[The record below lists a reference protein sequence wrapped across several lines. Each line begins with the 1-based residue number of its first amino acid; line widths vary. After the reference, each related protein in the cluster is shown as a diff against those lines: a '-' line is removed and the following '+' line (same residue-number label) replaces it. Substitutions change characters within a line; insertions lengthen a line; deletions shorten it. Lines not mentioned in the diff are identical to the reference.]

1 MEATAEFRLTVDKTV
16 LRRVIRQALRVV
28 PLFSESTLLMQVVW
42 LSASNGAC
50 TATAGNGIETVAQQ
64 IVLDSPAE
72 GDGEVAV
79 PVRLL
84 ARILRTLPDGPVT
97 LSAGGG
103 FVTVSAGSFETS
115 FRELGPDEA
124 ERPLPPAEHHF
135 EAPLPAS
142 VLSEGFNHLALAL
155 GHSRAWGAGLV
166 GVELTTAPGLLRF
179 AATDR
184 QQLALVELPVP
195 DQSTPVTAQ
204 DGSLL
209 LSHSALDLI
218 AVLLPGDGQV
228 GLHIGDDQV
237 DFSTNGLVVRCR
249 LQRDLYPDYAP
260 IVNIETTRRVELS
273 RTKLAAAVERVA
285 ILAKR
290 VGEATVWIQ
299 LGTDEVRVRA
309 TDLEIGEAIETRPA
323 TITGDACELGLYLWG
338 FLAIV
343 RRLRG
348 NKLIIEFGHP
358 DKPITVY
365 TAEHPMFRYHLM
377 PLITPPPPTRLTNQ

>member
-1 MEATAEFRLTVDKTV
+1 LTVDKTV

-28 PLFSESTLLMQVVW
+28 PFFSESTLLMQVVW

-64 IVLDSPAE
+64 VVLDSPAE

-97 LSAGGG
+97 LAAGGG
-103 FVTVSAGSFETS
+103 FVTVAAGSFETR

-124 ERPLPPAEHHF
+124 ERSLAAAEHRF
-135 EAPLPAS
+135 EASLPAS

-166 GVELTTAPGLLRF
+166 GVELTAASELLRF

-195 DQSTPVTAQ
+195 DQSTPVTGQ

-209 LSHSALDLI
+209 LSNSALDLI

-228 GLHIGDDQV
+228 QLRIGDDQV
-237 DFSTNGLVVRCR
+237 DFLIDGLAVRCR
-249 LQRDLYPDYAP
+249 LQDDLYPDYAP
-260 IVNIETTRRVELS
+260 IVNVETTRRVELS
-273 RTKLAAAVERVA
+273 RRKLAAAVERVA
-285 ILAKR
+285 IMAKR
-290 VGEATVWIQ
+290 VGAATVWMQ

-323 TITGDACELGLYLWG
+323 SISGDACELGLYLWG

-348 NKLIIEFGHP
+348 NNLIIEFGHP
-358 DKPITVY
+358 DKPITLH

-377 PLITPPPPTRLTNQ
+377 PLTTSPPPSRITNQ